1 MKTRLALA
9 LLLLAL
15 PARAEDIVS
24 GLDRDVIEITSNYTG
39 SNIVV
44 FGTVER
50 SGALTGRDIV
60 IVVRGPGSDMTVR
73 RRDRIAGVWINRAA
87 ARLEGMPTY
96 YYLASTQ
103 PLAKIAPPD
112 VLARYGIGVRGL
124 EPASVYSHHDTEP
137 FREAALRQLTRSG
150 LYREAP
156 GSIDFLSENLFR
168 TRVRVPS
175 DVTQGQYNVEV
186 YLFRDGD
193 VVSAQS
199 TPLFIDQTGIER
211 RLFNFA
217 HRNPFGYGLA
227 TVLMALLLGWL
238 SSMVFRRQ
246 A

>member
-1 MKTRLALA
+1 VRRLLLLA
-9 LLLLAL
+9 LLLLA
-15 PARAEDIVS
+15 PSARAEDIVS

-50 SGALTGRDIV
+50 PGALQGRDIV

-103 PLAKIAPPD
+103 PLAKIATPD

-124 EPASVYSHHDTEP
+124 EPAAVYSHHDTEP
-137 FREAALRQLTRSG
+137 FREAALRQLTRNG

-156 GSIDFLSENLFR
+156 GSVDFLSENLFR

-227 TVLMALLLGWL
+227 TVLMALLMGWL
-238 SSMVFRRQ
+238 SSLVFRQQ

>member
-1 MKTRLALA
+1 M
-9 LLLLAL
+9 
-15 PARAEDIVS
+15 S
-24 GLDRDVIEITSNYTG
+24 GLGQDVIEITSNYTG

-50 SGALTGRDIV
+50 SGALEGRDIV

-87 ARLEGMPTY
+87 AKLEGMPVY
-96 YYLASTQ
+96 YYLASTR
-103 PLAKIAPPD
+103 PLAKIATPD
-112 VLARYGIGVRGL
+112 ALARYGIGVQGL
-124 EPASVYSHHDTEP
+124 EPAAVSSHHNPEP
-137 FREAALRQLTRSG
+137 FREAALRQLTRRG

-168 TRVRVPS
+168 THVPVPA
-175 DVTQGQYNVEV
+175 DVARGQYNVEV
-186 YLFRDGD
+186 YLFRDGN

-217 HRNPFGYGLA
+217 HRNPFGYGLTA
-227 TVLMALLLGWL
+227 VLMAVLMGWL
-238 SSMVFRRQ
+238 SSLLFRRQ
-246 A
+246 T